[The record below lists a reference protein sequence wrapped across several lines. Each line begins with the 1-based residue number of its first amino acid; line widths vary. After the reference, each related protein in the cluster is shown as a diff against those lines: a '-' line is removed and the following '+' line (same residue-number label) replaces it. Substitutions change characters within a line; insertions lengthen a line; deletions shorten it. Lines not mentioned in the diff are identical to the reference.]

1 MKHEEI
7 KKSQEGI
14 TNIPEIVKNSARLY
28 PDRQAFTSVDGTNYN
43 YTELAQ
49 ATAFVATM
57 VSSAGLGKGDKIAI
71 LGENSPHWN
80 IAYFG
85 LSSTGATAVPI
96 LPDFRA
102 KEICTILEHAEAKSL
117 FVSGKMLSRVC
128 DVLPKE
134 IEIVFNIDDFSVLD
148 IVDGK
153 IQAPAKK
160 EGWLTKPELSD
171 KYSLEQEGF
180 CDAKPGDLAS
190 IIYTSGTT
198 GRSKGVMLSHDNIV
212 FDTKGSATVHQVLHT
227 DRFLSVLPLAHAYE
241 FTIGML
247 VSVINGAM
255 VHYIDKAPTAAVLT
269 PLLPKLKPTTMLTVP
284 LIIEK
289 IYRSKVKPTL
299 TKSALMR
306 TLMKFGPTRKLL
318 SRLACKKLQAFFGGE
333 IRFFGV
339 GGAALAP
346 DVERFLLDG
355 KFPYAVGYGLTET
368 APMSA
373 GFDPAGAIFRSIGK
387 AMGGVDIRIDN
398 PDPVTKEGEIVI
410 SGRNV
415 MQGYYKDPER
425 TKEAFTADG
434 YFRSGDLGIMDKRGV
449 IYIKGRSKNM
459 ILGANGENIYPEEI
473 EAVINSRAL
482 VNDSL
487 VMQYKGKL
495 VARVHLN
502 TEALEEKLQHLKENA
517 AEFQKQLQIRID
529 EALKE
534 LMVHV
539 NEHVARNSKL
549 QLIIR
554 QKQPFEKTPTHKIKR
569 FLYKKQND

>member
-1 MKHEEI
+1 MKYDHI

-14 TNIPEIVKNSARLY
+14 SNIPEIVKNSARLY
-28 PDRQAFTSVDGTNYN
+28 PGRQAFTSVDGTDYT

-71 LGENSPHWN
+71 LGENSPHWS

-102 KEICTILEHAEAKSL
+102 KEICTILEHAGAKSL
-117 FVSGKMLSRVC
+117 FVSGKMLTRVC
-128 DVLPKE
+128 DTLPKE
-134 IEIVFNIDDFSVLD
+134 IEIVFNIDDFTVLD
-148 IVDGK
+148 VVNGK
-153 IQAPAKK
+153 IQVPEKK

-171 KYSLEQEGF
+171 KYDLEKEGF
-180 CDAKPGDLAS
+180 CEAKPDDLAS

-198 GRSKGVMLSHDNIV
+198 GRSKGVMLTHDNIV
-212 FDTKGSATVHQVLHT
+212 FDTKGSGSTHQVLHT

-247 VSVINGAM
+247 VAVINGAM

-289 IYRSKVKPTL
+289 IYRNKVRPGL
-299 TKSALMR
+299 TKSPMLR
-306 TLMKFGPTRKLL
+306 SLMKFGPTRKVL
-318 SRLACKKLQAFFGGE
+318 SRVASKKLQAFFGGE
-333 IRFFGV
+333 MRFFGV

-368 APMSA
+368 SPMSA
-373 GFDPAGAIFRSIGK
+373 GFGPSDAIFRSIGK
-387 AMGGVDIRIDN
+387 AMEGVDIRIDN
-398 PDPVTKEGEIVI
+398 PDPVTREGEIVI

-425 TKEAFTADG
+425 TKEAFTEDG
-434 YFRSGDLGIMDKRGV
+434 YFRSGDLGIMDKKGI

-473 EAVINSRAL
+473 EAVINSREL

-495 VARVHLN
+495 TARVHLK
-502 TEALEEKLQHLKENA
+502 TEVLEEKLEHLKKNA
-517 AEFQKQLQIRID
+517 TEYQKQLEIRID
-529 EALKE
+529 EALEE
-534 LMVHV
+534 LMVQV

-549 QLIIR
+549 QLVI
-554 QKQPFEKTPTHKIKR
+554 QQVQPFEKTPTHKIKR
-569 FLYKKQND
+569 FLYA